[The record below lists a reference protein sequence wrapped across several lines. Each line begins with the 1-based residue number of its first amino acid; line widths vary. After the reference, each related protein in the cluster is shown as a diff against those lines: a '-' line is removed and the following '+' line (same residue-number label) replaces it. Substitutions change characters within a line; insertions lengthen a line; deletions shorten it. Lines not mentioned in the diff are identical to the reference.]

1 MLVSYILW
9 FVLALLLHEIG
20 HCIAAYAC
28 RVKVTEFGVG
38 WGPEIYSFHYGGVD
52 YGIRL
57 LPLGAYVRLD
67 LPRLLTRPL
76 LQQVVVLLGGIAAN
90 LIAAILTDG
99 TRFSLM
105 NYLLAATNILPLYQQ
120 DSWKCGIVILRD
132 VLHRKSSVVEW
143 TFTIAGSFLSFVLF
157 IALIVR
163 RLKGL

>member
-1 MLVSYILW
+1 MLVSYILY
-9 FVLALLLHEIG
+9 FVVALVLHEVG

-28 RVKVTEFGVG
+28 RVKFTEFGIG
-38 WGPEIYSFHYGGVD
+38 WGPELYSFRFRDVD

-67 LPRLLTRPL
+67 LAGLLSRPL
-76 LQQVVVLLGGIAAN
+76 LQQVIVLLAGIAAN

-120 DSWKCGIVILRD
+120 DSWKCGMVILRD
-132 VLHRKSSVVEW
+132 VLHRKSSLVEW
-143 TFTIAGSFLSFVLF
+143 TFTIAGSCLSFILF
-157 IALIVR
+157 IALIIR
-163 RLKGL
+163 RFKSL